1 MLSTLRND
9 PRLFNEPKKF
19 RPERWLREEKDK
31 ENINAFA
38 QLSFGFGPRACI
50 GKPTHKFKMTQF
62 IIISDYD

>member
-50 GKPTHKFKMTQF
+50 GKPRNKFKMIQF
-62 IIISDYD
+62 IIISD